1 MASNSLINIVVS
13 ATDMAS
19 AQIGKV
25 GSALEGMASKAERA
39 SAIITGVLATTAAAF
54 AGVAA
59 AGFKTNAELES
70 SFARWKTLTG
80 SVKGANQQLKW
91 TQDYAKASPF
101 DFKGVDET
109 ATSLKGMGLEIK
121 DIRNYVPI
129 LGDVAAVLGGGTETV
144 KGLGIAIGQMN
155 AKGKVSAEEMM
166 QLAERGVPAWQFL
179 ADSMGLSVAEVQK
192 LGSEGKL
199 LAKDAIPAIMAGM
212 EKTFGG
218 GTQEYMK
225 TTKGQFENLTES
237 AQQFAGQLTQ
247 PAYTWLG
254 TTVLPALNAALD
266 DLQSKFSGGLL
277 SGFQQLFSSSW
288 AAPMILL
295 AGVITGALI
304 GGIMLI
310 APAIAG
316 AVVAFAP
323 FLAIGVA
330 IAALAALVIANWS
343 QLQPVFSAIWAVIQP
358 VFAGLMTGLQ
368 QAGAL
373 LMSWLLPAFE
383 QFKQAFVTLQP
394 LITAVGIILG
404 VLLATAVAVFAGIVA
419 AIGPIITAI
428 GNILNVVANVVMGVV
443 ALFTGD
449 FAGAMAFF
457 GAAWDSLVQAIM
469 NIFKGLVNF
478 FAGTWNA
485 ISAIFSNFGVSIG
498 SIVSNLV
505 KKVVSF
511 FKNLGSNAKSIWN
524 NLKSSVVSIVTGLAS
539 SAIAK
544 FISMGS
550 KIVSTVSKLISN
562 VVKFFTQL
570 PSKVVS
576 TLSSLGSRLMSTFT
590 SAMGKAK
597 SAVTKGVSNIVGA
610 IKGWVGKFLSSGKG
624 LLEAFTKGIKSG
636 ITGAIGAVK
645 KGMSSI
651 RKFLPFS
658 PAKEGPL
665 SDLDKSGESFF
676 PTWYEA
682 ALKKVSPM
690 TKAIGGAMSK
700 VSDAIQ
706 TEQDGV
712 SLGSFTGGRS
722 TITVVHKHEHDGT
735 IRVDGDNGS
744 ESLQMASQEIFTRT
758 ERDVFGSLRTTVR
771 KL

>member
-25 GSALEGMASKAERA
+25 GGALEGMANKAERA
-39 SAIITGVLATTAAAF
+39 SAIITGVLAMTAAAF
-54 AGVAA
+54 VGVAA
-59 AGFKTNAELES
+59 AGFKTNSELES

-144 KGLGIAIGQMN
+144 KGLGVAIGQMN

-179 ADSMGLSVAEVQK
+179 ADAMGLSVAEVQK

-199 LAKDAIPAIMAGM
+199 LAKDAIPMIMAGM
-212 EKTFGG
+212 KKTFGG

-254 TTVLPALNAALD
+254 TTVLPALNTALD

-277 SGFQQLFSSSW
+277 SGFQQLFSSAW

-310 APAIAG
+310 APAVAG
-316 AVVAFAP
+316 AVIAFLP
-323 FLAIGVA
+323 FIAIGTA

-343 QLQPVFSAIWAVIQP
+343 NLQPVFAAIGAVVKP
-358 VFAGLMTGLQ
+358 VFDGLMTGMQ
-368 QAGAL
+368 QAGQIL
-373 LMSWLLPAFE
+373 ISWLMPAFE
-383 QFKQAFVTLQP
+383 SFKQAFVTLQP
-394 LITAVGIILG
+394 LITAVGIVLG
-404 VLLATAVAVFAGIVA
+404 VLLAAFVATFAGVIA
-419 AIGPIITAI
+419 AIGPVITAI
-428 GNILNVVANVVMGVV
+428 GNILNVVANVVMGVI

-449 FAGAMAFF
+449 FAGAMTYF
-457 GAAWDSLVQAIM
+457 GAAWDNLVLAIM
-469 NIFKGLVNF
+469 NVFKGLVNF

-485 ISAIFSNFGVSIG
+485 ISAIFSNFGVNIAST
-498 SIVSNLV
+498 VSSMV
-505 KKVVSF
+505 SKVVSF
-511 FKNLGSNAKSIWN
+511 FTSLGSRAKSIWN
-524 NLKSSVVSIVTGLAS
+524 SLKSSVISIVTSLAS
-539 SAIAK
+539 SAISK
-544 FISMGS
+544 FVSMG
-550 KIVSTVSKLISN
+550 
-562 VVKFFTQL
+562 
-570 PSKVVS
+570 SKVVS
-576 TLSSLGSRLMSTFT
+576 TVVKFISSIVKSFTSLPSKVASALSSLAGKLSSTFT
-590 SAMGKAK
+590 SAMSRGK
-597 SAVTKGVSNIVGA
+597 SAVTKGISSIIGA
-610 IKGWVGKFLSSGKG
+610 IKGWIGKFTSSGKG
-624 LLEAFTKGIKSG
+624 LLDAFTKGIKSG
-636 ITGAIGAVK
+636 ISGAIGAVK

-665 SDLDKSGESFF
+665 KDLDKSGESFF

-690 TKAIGGAMSK
+690 TKAVGGAMSK

-706 TEQDGV
+706 TEQQGV

-722 TITVVHKHEHDGT
+722 SITVVHKHEHEGT
-735 IRVDGDNGS
+735 IKVNGDNGS
-744 ESLQMASQEIFTRT
+744 EALQMAGQEIFSRT
-758 ERDVFGSLRTTVR
+758 ERDVFGSLRSTVR